1 MKTRLTSSFFGGSAI
16 VGFVESC
23 YSIVGFFFF
32 FLSNERL
39 LLQKK
44 NIVTFSIKAFG
55 KKAVEKKKESNP
67 RLENQPNFKPDFLGR
82 VGFRAAKLD
91 FYQVGFR
98 VIVIPTQLDPISVLL
113 NTSQTRHA
121 NPN

>member
-44 NIVTFSIKAFG
+44 NIVTFSIKAHGKQPVG
-55 KKAVEKKKESNP
+55 KKKKSPTRDRENRP
-67 RLENQPNFKPDFLGR
+67 DYRLDFPSRVGFQTAKPDFNR
-82 VGFRAAKLD
+82 VGFRVTVNSTRPD
-91 FYQVGFR
+91 
-98 VIVIPTQLDPISVLL
+98 PTQYQS
-113 NTSQTRHA
+113 
-121 NPN
+121 